1 MTFPVQ
7 STPPDP
13 SGQTPPAPQ
22 KDKSGESGGGFLDG
36 IRNAIIDNYNG
47 LYRIVLKPRMPEGIL
62 YGIGILG
69 VLFGIF
75 WAYVLAPVDWT
86 GGNPNRLNEASQR
99 QWLLMTAVG
108 TSAQNLY
115 APEQTVQLV
124 QVIPNPRAQIEAM
137 LSDPNTS
144 QNDRIALQTLLSQLP
159 QDIDAN
165 SAQAITGGN
174 AVTNFLMAFIVPII
188 VMIILVV
195 VVVLLWRFLI
205 YDNLV
210 APVLQRIAEMRDPA
224 LAEAS
229 RRSREELKIQQEQR
243 RLREE
248 LAKQSGDAELGDPV
262 MTQLAIYSPG
272 RMFDESYEI
281 ELESGEFLGQSG
293 AVIAEAV
300 DPDPVAIEVW
310 LFDMFTSKN
319 IAKVFV
325 TPQGYADPSIRS
337 KLEADVDNPATDIV
351 VADLNNNITIDT
363 DKLRL
368 QAKFS
373 SLDFNANGRFDN
385 FNLQMRSWNK
395 DSASASATPPP
406 PTPVAPAGAPDMST
420 YDNMQFDPP
429 PPMPSSSGA
438 PDMSTYDNLQFDPP
452 PPMPSSS
459 GSRPL
464 SDYDNIEFDPPP
476 PTTGDSRGSSDFLSP
491 PPMTPLRPPPL
502 KPSDE
507 DDDPFGGTG
516 DFTPLG
522 GR

>member
-1 MTFPVQ
+1 
-7 STPPDP
+7 
-13 SGQTPPAPQ
+13 
-22 KDKSGESGGGFLDG
+22 
-36 IRNAIIDNYNG
+36 
-47 LYRIVLKPRMPEGIL
+47 
-62 YGIGILG
+62 
-69 VLFGIF
+69 
-75 WAYVLAPVDWT
+75 
-86 GGNPNRLNEASQR
+86 
-99 QWLLMTAVG
+99 
-108 TSAQNLY
+108 
-115 APEQTVQLV
+115 
-124 QVIPNPRAQIEAM
+124 
-137 LSDPNTS
+137 
-144 QNDRIALQTLLSQLP
+144 QTLLAQLP

-165 SAQAITGGN
+165 SATAITSGN
-174 AVTNFLMAFIVPII
+174 ALTNFLMAFVVPVI
-188 VMIILVV
+188 VMIIIVV
-195 VVVLLWRFLI
+195 VIVLLWRFLI

-210 APVLQRIAEMRDPA
+210 APVLQRVAEMRDPA

-325 TPQGYADPSIRS
+325 TPQGYADPAIRS

-363 DKLRL
+363 NKLRL

-373 SLDFNANGRFDN
+373 SLDFNANGRFEN
-385 FNLQMRSWNK
+385 FNLQMRAWNK
-395 DSASASATPPP
+395 DSVSAGVTPP
-406 PTPVAPAGAPDMST
+406 PTPVAPSNAPDMSTYDDMQFDPPPPMPSSSGAPDMST

-429 PPMPSSSGA
+429 PPMPSSSG
-438 PDMSTYDNLQFDPP
+438 
-452 PPMPSSS
+452 
-459 GSRPL
+459 SRP
-464 SDYDNIEFDPPP
+464 
-476 PTTGDSRGSSDFLSP
+476 
-491 PPMTPLRPPPL
+491 
-502 KPSDE
+502 
-507 DDDPFGGTG
+507 
-516 DFTPLG
+516 
-522 GR
+522 

>member
-1 MTFPVQ
+1 MTIPEQ
-7 STPPDP
+7 NPPP
-13 SGQTPPAPQ
+13 ETSKAKNEAG
-22 KDKSGESGGGFLDG
+22 GGGFFSR
-36 IRNAIIDNYNG
+36 IRESAIDNYNG

-62 YGIGILG
+62 YGIGIIA

-75 WAYVLAPVDWT
+75 WAYVVAPVDWT

-108 TSAQNLY
+108 TSANNIY
-115 APEQTVQLV
+115 APEQTIQLA

-137 LSDPNTS
+137 LADPNTS
-144 QNDRIALQTLLSQLP
+144 QNDRIALETLLLNLP
-159 QDIDAN
+159 EDIDAS
-165 SAQAITGGN
+165 SAPAITSGN
-174 AVTNFLMAFIVPII
+174 AIVNFLMAFIVPII
-188 VMIILVV
+188 VMVILIVV
-195 VVVLLWRFLI
+195 IVLLWRFLI
-205 YDNLV
+205 YDNLI
-210 APVLQRIAEMRDPA
+210 APVVQRVAEMRDPA

-229 RRSREELKIQQEQR
+229 RRSREEIKIQQEQR

-248 LAKQSGDAELGDPV
+248 LAKQSGDAELGDPI

-325 TPQGYADPSIRS
+325 TPQGNADPAIRS
-337 KLEADVDNPATDIV
+337 RLEADVDNPATDII
-351 VADLNNNITIDT
+351 VADLNNPITIDT

-373 SLDFNANGRFDN
+373 SLNFDANGRFEN

-395 DSASASATPPP
+395 DGASASAMPP
-406 PTPVAPAGAPDMST
+406 PTPVAIAPTTPAGAPDMSTYDNMTFDPPPMPSAPAGAPDMST
-420 YDNMQFDPP
+420 YDNM
-429 PPMPSSSGA
+429 
-438 PDMSTYDNLQFDPP
+438 TFDPP

-464 SDYDNIEFDPPP
+464 SDYDNMTFDPPP
-476 PTTGDSRGSSDFLSP
+476 PSTVGDSRGSSDFLSP

-502 KPSDE
+502 QASDE

-522 GR
+522 G